1 MNAFKSFEI
10 NEEAWNIARDYI
22 IELSRPEK
30 AEIAKQLRAIESEIR
45 NKEDLKLEIGRKYSR
60 DEMSKSEHDN
70 LISDSN
76 MQIQSIKVQAQRLKD
91 ALVELE
97 KLMDS
102 FVDSLKSITSRLEI
116 SLPENKRELI
126 DIFCENLRWN
136 GEKLLWDWKKPYYIF
151 INQPISSNVLPRVD
165 SNHGP
170 FA

>member
-1 MNAFKSFEI
+1 
-10 NEEAWNIARDYI
+10 
-22 IELSRPEK
+22 
-30 AEIAKQLRAIESEIR
+30 
-45 NKEDLKLEIGRKYSR
+45 
-60 DEMSKSEHDN
+60 
-70 LISDSN
+70 